1 MDHYLG
7 PTRGSWR
14 RADMYNN
21 GRKILHVDDDPLM
34 TSIVKERLEPY
45 DYELTPI
52 LDRVE
57 WSILPLESLQ

>member
-1 MDHYLG
+1 
-7 PTRGSWR
+7 
-14 RADMYNN
+14 MYNN
-21 GRKILHVDDDPLM
+21 GRKILHVDDDLLM

-45 DYELTPI
+45 DYELIPI